1 MDPPCYNYL
10 NIFLFLTSS
19 GQNKELRLR
28 FTSDI
33 YSSLRD
39 LLAVAIK
46 RLVNSFPIKSF
57 GQLVLLSFAIT
68 DFTPAAYLRR
78 SLRRPFNGYLILRKA
93 SYLDAFSTYPIQ
105 T

>member
-1 MDPPCYNYL
+1 M
-10 NIFLFLTSS
+10 TSS

-28 FTSDI
+28 FTSET
-33 YSSLRD
+33 YSFLSDYLST
-39 LLAVAIK
+39 LAVAIK
-46 RLVNSFPIKSF
+46 RLINSFPIKSF

-93 SYLDAFSTYPIQ
+93 SYLDAFSTYPFQ

>member
-1 MDPPCYNYL
+1 M
-10 NIFLFLTSS
+10 TSS

-28 FTSDI
+28 FTSET
-33 YSSLRD
+33 YSSLSD
-39 LLAVAIK
+39 YLSTLAVVIK

-93 SYLDAFSTYPIQ
+93 SYLDAFSTYPFQ

>member
-10 NIFLFLTSS
+10 NIFLVYDIFRTKQRTMTSLP
-19 GQNKELRLR
+19 GNPL
-28 FTSDI
+28 F
-33 YSSLRD
+33 YFGD
-39 LLAVAIK
+39 LLQILAVAIK

-78 SLRRPFNGYLILRKA
+78 SLRRPF
-93 SYLDAFSTYPIQ
+93 
-105 T
+105 